1 MREHCVLPPR
11 TRQDLVELEAQT
23 RRALPPLVYTSLE
36 EISPIRVE
44 RERERLDRHRLR
56 SFSAPFPIS
65 REPGLLGVHGSVP
78 DKRACYVNSR
88 ANYKSPRFAGVTK
101 ARRQLPSFAHAYT
114 CIRVCVHVCVDSR
127 TNRRGFPFV
136 KIEMRLERS
145 GECTSAPVRKA
156 AHNVLGS
163 GMRCT
168 MRSKRGSE
176 EEENGRE
183 ALV

>member
-23 RRALPPLVYTSLE
+23 RRAQPPLVYTSLE

-114 CIRVCVHVCVDSR
+114 CIRVCVY
-127 TNRRGFPFV
+127 TYAWTRGRIDEDFP
-136 KIEMRLERS
+136 S
-145 GECTSAPVRKA
+145 
-156 AHNVLGS
+156 
-163 GMRCT
+163 
-168 MRSKRGSE
+168 
-176 EEENGRE
+176 
-183 ALV
+183 

>member
-23 RRALPPLVYTSLE
+23 RRAQPPLVYTSLE

-114 CIRVCVHVCVDSR
+114 
-127 TNRRGFPFV
+127 
-136 KIEMRLERS
+136 
-145 GECTSAPVRKA
+145 
-156 AHNVLGS
+156 
-163 GMRCT
+163 
-168 MRSKRGSE
+168 
-176 EEENGRE
+176 
-183 ALV
+183 